1 MEILSEI
8 VRRLLI
14 QLPPEMAHEQAL
26 RLVGLAKSVG
36 IPIGGKT
43 VEKPFE
49 IAGLKLLNPV
59 GLAAGYDKNGE
70 YVDALAVLGF
80 GFIEVGT
87 VTPRSQPGNPRPRMF
102 RIKEKSALIN
112 RMGFNNKGVEN
123 LVHAVRGRKFT
134 GPLGINIG
142 KNATTAQDRA
152 VDDYLS
158 CLRAVYDSA
167 DYITINISS
176 PNTVGLR
183 NLQAASYL
191 APLLSSLANERTMLQ
206 GDSGRFVPIFVKVAP
221 DCQDDEFGEMAKVIS
236 ESGMDG
242 VIATNTTVARAGVEG
257 LLHGEEK
264 GGLSGA
270 PLAERAVEVVT
281 LLRSQ
286 LPPGFPLIA
295 SGGVVSVEQALR
307 LRAAGADAVQVY
319 TGLVYKGPGLVA
331 DIANAW

>member
-8 VRRLLI
+8 IRRLLI
-14 QLPPEMAHEQAL
+14 QLPPEVAHEQAL
-26 RLVGLAKSVG
+26 RLAALAKSLGIAVG
-36 IPIGGKT
+36 GNT
-43 VEKPFE
+43 LDKPLE
-49 IAGLKLLNPV
+49 IAGLKFLNPV

-70 YVDALAVLGF
+70 YVDALAALGF

-87 VTPRSQPGNPRPRMF
+87 VTPKPQPGNPRPRMF

-123 LVHAVRGRKFT
+123 LVRAVGRRTFV

-142 KNATTAQDRA
+142 KNAATPQNQAA
-152 VDDYLS
+152 EDYLL
-158 CLRAVYDSA
+158 CLRAVYGAA

-191 APLLSSLANERTMLQ
+191 TPLLSALVKERRVIA
-206 GDSGRFVPIFVKVAP
+206 GSSGRVVPIFVKVAP
-221 DCQDDEFGEMAKVIS
+221 DCQDDELREMAKVIS
-236 ESGMDG
+236 DSGMDG
-242 VIATNTTVARAGVEG
+242 VIATNTTISRTGVEG

-270 PLAERAVEVVT
+270 PLAERAVEVVA
-281 LLRSQ
+281 LLRSS
-286 LPPGFPLIA
+286 LPQAFPLIA
-295 SGGVVSVEQALR
+295 SGGVVSVEQALK
-307 LRAAGADAVQVY
+307 LKAAGADAVQIY
-319 TGLVYKGPGLVA
+319 TGLVYKGPGLVR
-331 DIANAW
+331 DIADAW